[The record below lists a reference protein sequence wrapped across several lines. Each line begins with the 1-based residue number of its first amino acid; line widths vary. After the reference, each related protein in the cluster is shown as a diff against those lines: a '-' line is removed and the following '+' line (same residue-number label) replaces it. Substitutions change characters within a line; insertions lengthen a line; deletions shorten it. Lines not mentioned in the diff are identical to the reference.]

1 MRRTDFRSPAA
12 RLEDS
17 LKLLE
22 LAWMDTKEN
31 WSDSVS
37 QKIEDDYL
45 LPLKGQTR
53 AMLDTVEKLAGVM
66 AKAERECSH
75 PRERS
80 SFL

>member
-17 LKLLE
+17 LKQLE
-22 LAWMDTKEN
+22 LAWMDAKED

-45 LPLKGQTR
+45 SEEEKDDGGGSALSPQILPLQ
-53 AMLDTVEKLAGVM
+53 
-66 AKAERECSH
+66 
-75 PRERS
+75 
-80 SFL
+80 